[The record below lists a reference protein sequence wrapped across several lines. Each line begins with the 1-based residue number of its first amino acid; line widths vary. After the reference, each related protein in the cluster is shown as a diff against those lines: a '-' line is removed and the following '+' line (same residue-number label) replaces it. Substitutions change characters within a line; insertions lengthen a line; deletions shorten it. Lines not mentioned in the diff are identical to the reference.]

1 MMRYALVLVL
11 AAGCFD
17 GGPTAPCIV
26 TCSENSDCPDDLTCS
41 PEGRCS
47 PGHACPCEAN
57 TVLRCNDS
65 RSAQV
70 CMSDGSRSLAIDC
83 ASSCVG
89 DEQDP
94 HCRHV
99 MPEFTPTVCD
109 VPASSE
115 MFVVTGTVSSD
126 DNAVCT
132 QVIAQGADAPAIC
145 VLRARRISI
154 ASPDLVGKRVFAF
167 VADDDLVVDSLL
179 VYAVGP
185 TPGTGASG
193 RTRGGPPSS
202 DFGFGGDGAAFVRKG
217 GRGGGRLIDPA
228 NVPDELPTST
238 FYGGHS
244 GASEG
249 LVSGGGGGGGVML
262 TSCQG
267 TVNVAR
273 KIDAGGGGG
282 GGPRSTVPGA
292 GGGSGGRILIQA
304 MDVVLQAG
312 AGLWANGGGG
322 GGASSGLGIAGADAL
337 PEARAAFGGGTGVNV
352 GGDGGFL
359 LSNAQNGGN
368 GTTAGTQGGGGG
380 SIGLIEIAVTP
391 GATFVLTT
399 AEVSPTPSVSKT
411 LPVR

>member
-1 MMRYALVLVL
+1 MRCVLVLVL

-17 GGPTAPCIV
+17 GGAIAPCVV
-26 TCSENSDCPDDLTCS
+26 TCSENSDCSDGLTCS

-47 PGHACPCEAN
+47 PGYACPCEAN

-70 CMSDGSRSLAIDC
+70 CMADGSRSVAIDC
-83 ASSCVG
+83 ASSCVSG
-89 DEQDP
+89 EQDP

-99 MPEFTPTVCD
+99 VPQFTPTVCD

-115 MFVVTGTVSSD
+115 ELVLTGMVSSD
-126 DNAVCT
+126 DEETCT
-132 QVIAQGADAPAIC
+132 QVIAQGADAPEIC
-145 VLRARRISI
+145 VLRARRISLGM
-154 ASPDLVGKRVFAF
+154 PDLVGKRVFAF

-185 TPGTGASG
+185 IPGAGASG
-193 RTRGGPPSS
+193 RTRGGPPSAQ
-202 DFGFGGDGAAFVRKG
+202 FGIGGDGAAFVRKG
-217 GRGGGRLIDPA
+217 GKGGARPFDA
-228 NVPDELPTST
+228 TNVPDAFPTST

-273 KIDAGGGGG
+273 KIDVGGGGG
-282 GGPRSTVPGA
+282 GGSLSAVAGA

-304 MDVVLQAG
+304 MNVVLQGA

-322 GGASSGLGIAGADAL
+322 GGGASSGVGIAGADAF
-337 PEARAAFGGGTGVNV
+337 PERRAAFGGGTGANV
-352 GGDGGFL
+352 GGDGGYL
-359 LSNAQNGGN
+359 LSDALPGGA
-368 GTTAGTQGGGGG
+368 GTTPGTQGGGGG
-380 SIGLIEIAVTP
+380 SIGIIEIAVP
-391 GATFVLTT
+391 PAATFVLTT
-399 AEVSPTPSVSKT
+399 MEVSPTPSVSKM